1 MSSET
6 TTNRWNIVIAAIAI
20 QLCLG
25 VIYAWSPIK
34 SLLTTGFAWSH
45 QDASL
50 PFSVGLATFA
60 VVMVLAGRWQDKAGP
75 RKVATAGGILYGI
88 GYILASQGVPPTVG
102 WIVLTYGIIGGAGIG
117 LAYVCPI
124 AALVKW
130 FPDKRGL
137 ISGLAVAGFGAG
149 AFIFSKL
156 IPVIA
161 TAPDPGLYN
170 VFLYFGITFL
180 VVVTL
185 AAQML
190 QNPPEGYKPEGWE
203 PPAAKDGAPSSY
215 NYEWGEMLGT
225 KQFWLL
231 WFMFIIGAT
240 AGLMTIGHIKGFSA
254 DLLYDQGVRYPDSKA
269 ITIVGMLS
277 IFNGLGRIVWGA
289 ASDKIGRTKAMM
301 IMFLLQAGA
310 MFGLTSF
317 ARPFV
322 YEYYTLMAIAC
333 LIGFNFGGNFALFPS
348 ATADFFGTKN
358 IGINYGWVFTSYG
371 VAGIFGPMLGGY
383 VKDTLKVYDQ
393 AFLIAAGLCVV
404 GALLALITN
413 APAGKEPEKE
423 EEEEEEKPAKK
434 VPGKKEKEEAPEEE
448 EEEEEKPAKKEPGK
462 KEKEEAPEE
471 EEEKPAKK
479 VHKKKGKE
487 EEPEEEEK
495 PAKKEPG
502 KKEKEEAPEEEEEK
516 PAKKVH
522 KKKGKEEEPE
532 EEEKPAKKVPGKKEK
547 EEEKPAKKEPK
558 KKAKEEGK
566 KGKKDE
572 EK

>member
-1 MSSET
+1 MSRET

-34 SLLTTGFAWSH
+34 SLLTTGFGWSH

-75 RKVATAGGILYGI
+75 RKVATVGGILYGI
-88 GYILASQGVPPTVG
+88 GYILASQGVPPTTG

-149 AFIFSKL
+149 AYIFSKL

-161 TAPDPGLYN
+161 TAPEPGLYN

-203 PPAAKDGAPSSY
+203 PPAAKAGGPSSY

-240 AGLMTIGHIKGFSA
+240 AGLMTIGHIKGFSQDILTAGNIA
-254 DLLYDQGVRYPDSKA
+254 DAGGKA

-289 ASDKIGRTKAMM
+289 ASDKIGRAKAMM

-310 MFGLTSF
+310 MFGLTQ
-317 ARPFV
+317 V
-322 YEYYTLMAIAC
+322 TGYYAIMGVAC
-333 LIGFNFGGNFALFPS
+333 LVGFNFGGNFALFPS

-383 VKDTLKVYDQ
+383 VKDTLQVYDQ

-404 GALLALITN
+404 AALLALITN

-423 EEEEEEKPAKK
+423 EEEEEEKSAKKVPEKKEKEEEPDKEEVEEKPAKK
-434 VPGKKEKEEAPEEE
+434 VPEKKEKEEEPEKEE
-448 EEEEEKPAKKEPGK
+448 EEEEEKPAKKV
-462 KEKEEAPEE
+462 PE
-471 EEEKPAKK
+471 
-479 VHKKKGKE
+479 
-487 EEPEEEEK
+487 
-495 PAKKEPG
+495 
-502 KKEKEEAPEEEEEK
+502 
-516 PAKKVH
+516 
-522 KKKGKEEEPE
+522 
-532 EEEKPAKKVPGKKEK
+532 KKEK
-547 EEEKPAKKEPK
+547 EEEPE
-558 KKAKEEGK
+558 KEEED
-566 KGKKDE
+566 KKDE

>member
-60 VVMVLAGRWQDKAGP
+60 VVMVFAGRWQDKAGP

-88 GYILASQGVPPTVG
+88 GYILASLGVPPTTG

-203 PPAAKDGAPSSY
+203 PPATKAGAPSSY
-215 NYEWGEMLGT
+215 SYEWGEMLGT

-240 AGLMTIGHIKGFSA
+240 AGLMTIGHIKGFAQEVLTAGNIA
-254 DLLYDQGVRYPDSKA
+254 DAGGKA

-289 ASDKIGRTKAMM
+289 ASDNLGRTKAMM

-310 MFGLTSF
+310 MFGLTQ
-317 ARPFV
+317 V
-322 YEYYTLMAIAC
+322 TGYYAIMGVAC
-333 LIGFNFGGNFALFPS
+333 LVGFNFGGNFALFPS

-404 GALLALITN
+404 AALLALITS

-423 EEEEEEKPAKK
+423 EEDDGEEEEDKK
-434 VPGKKEKEEAPEEE
+434 DEK
-448 EEEEEKPAKKEPGK
+448 
-462 KEKEEAPEE
+462 
-471 EEEKPAKK
+471 
-479 VHKKKGKE
+479 KE
-487 EEPEEEEK
+487 EEPEEEEDD
-495 PAKKEPG
+495 
-502 KKEKEEAPEEEEEK
+502 EEEEED
-516 PAKKVH
+516 KKDE
-522 KKKGKEEEPE
+522 KKEEEPE
-532 EEEKPAKKVPGKKEK
+532 EEED
-547 EEEKPAKKEPK
+547 
-558 KKAKEEGK
+558 
-566 KGKKDE
+566 KKDE
-572 EK
+572 KK

>member
-34 SLLTTGFAWSH
+34 SLLTTGFGWSH

-60 VVMVLAGRWQDKAGP
+60 VVMVLAGRWQDKVGP
-75 RKVATAGGILYGI
+75 RKVATAGGILYGL
-88 GYILASQGVPPTVG
+88 GYILASAGQPPSMG

-161 TAPDPGLYN
+161 SSPDPGIYN
-170 VFLYFGITFL
+170 VFLYFGITF
-180 VVVTL
+180 VIVIVA
-185 AAQML
+185 AAQWL
-190 QNPPEGYKPEGWE
+190 KNPPEGYKPEGWE
-203 PPAAKDGAPSSY
+203 PPAAKEGAPSSY

-231 WFMFIIGAT
+231 WLMFIIGAT
-240 AGLMTIGHIKGFSA
+240 AGLMTIGHIKGFSQEVLTAGNIA
-254 DLLYDQGVRYPDSKA
+254 DAGGKA

-289 ASDKIGRTKAMM
+289 ASDNLGRTKAMM

-310 MFGLTSF
+310 MFGLTQ
-317 ARPFV
+317 V
-322 YEYYTLMAIAC
+322 TGYYAIMGVAC
-333 LIGFNFGGNFALFPS
+333 LVGFNFGGNFALFPS

-404 GALLALITN
+404 AALLALITS
-413 APAGKEPEKE
+413 APAGKEP

-434 VPGKKEKEEAPEEE
+434 VPEKKEEVPEKE
-448 EEEEEKPAKKEPGK
+448 EEEEEKKPAKKAPKK
-462 KEKEEAPEE
+462 KEKEEVPEESEEDDE
-471 EEEKPAKK
+471 EEEK
-479 VHKKKGKE
+479 
-487 EEPEEEEK
+487 
-495 PAKKEPG
+495 
-502 KKEKEEAPEEEEEK
+502 
-516 PAKKVH
+516 
-522 KKKGKEEEPE
+522 
-532 EEEKPAKKVPGKKEK
+532 
-547 EEEKPAKKEPK
+547 
-558 KKAKEEGK
+558 
-566 KGKKDE
+566 KDE
-572 EK
+572 KK

>member
-1 MSSET
+1 MSRET

-34 SLLTTGFAWSH
+34 SLLTTGFGWSH

-60 VVMVLAGRWQDKAGP
+60 VVMVFAGRWQDKAGP

-88 GYILASQGVPPTVG
+88 GYILASLGVPPTTG

-161 TAPDPGLYN
+161 ANPETGLYN

-203 PPAAKDGAPSSY
+203 PPAAKAGAPSSY

-240 AGLMTIGHIKGFSA
+240 AGLMTIGHIKGFSQEILTTGNIA
-254 DLLYDQGVRYPDSKA
+254 DAGGKA

-277 IFNGLGRIVWGA
+277 IFNGLGRIAWGA
-289 ASDKIGRTKAMM
+289 ASDSLGRSKAMM

-310 MFGLTSF
+310 MFSLTQ
-317 ARPFV
+317 V
-322 YEYYTLMAIAC
+322 TGYYAIMGVAC
-333 LIGFNFGGNFALFPS
+333 LVGFNFGGNFALFPS

-383 VKDTLKVYDQ
+383 VKDTLKVYDH

-404 GALLALITN
+404 AALLALITS
-413 APAGKEPEKE
+413 APAGKESE
-423 EEEEEEKPAKK
+423 EEEDDEEEEEKPAKK
-434 VPGKKEKEEAPEEE
+434 VPEEKEEDD
-448 EEEEEKPAKKEPGK
+448 
-462 KEKEEAPEE
+462 EE

-479 VHKKKGKE
+479 V
-487 EEPEEEEK
+487 PE
-495 PAKKEPG
+495 
-502 KKEKEEAPEEEEEK
+502 EKEENDEEEEEK
-516 PAKKVH
+516 PAKKVPEKR
-522 KKKGKEEEPE
+522 KKK
-532 EEEKPAKKVPGKKEK
+532 
-547 EEEKPAKKEPK
+547 K
-558 KKAKEEGK
+558 KK
-566 KGKKDE
+566 
-572 EK
+572 